1 MKRYG
6 MKGLM
11 AILAVALVLGLATSA
26 LAAGKLSFGVKS
38 GVGLMAPLIKSEDL
52 FGEDCWNDMVDD
64 LNQYLKDIKE
74 EVESMGG
81 TASIDL
87 AEKITRSWYVEG
99 YAQYRITK
107 MFALRGNVGYLT
119 GMKSDFGY
127 DVTISE
133 GTEELTI
140 KEMNALSVSCLSIS
154 LEPTLVLP
162 LGKFLLTFGAGPG
175 YYIGKSSFNDSIELS
190 STTEGKMLDLT
201 MDSSLSGSKIG
212 YRGFLEGEYSTD
224 SLIIGVELGY
234 RSTGE
239 IETTGEMTIKSEEFD
254 VPVDE
259 TEEVTGKLDFS
270 GLYILLKIGFII

>member
-1 MKRYG
+1 

-81 TASIDL
+81 TVSIDL

-99 YAQYRITK
+99 YAQYRITE

-127 DVTISE
+127 DATISE

-140 KEMNALSVSCLSIS
+140 KEMDTLSVSCLSIS

-162 LGKFLLTFGAGPG
+162 LGKFLLTFGVGPG
-175 YYIGKSSFNDSIELS
+175 YYIGKSSFNDSIEFS

-201 MDSSLSGSKIG
+201 MDGLLSGSKIG
-212 YRGFLEGEYSTD
+212 YRGFLEGEYSTG
-224 SLIIGVELGY
+224 SLTIGAELSY

-239 IETTGEMTIKSEEFD
+239 IETTGEMTIKGEGFD

-259 TEEVTGKLDFS
+259 TEEATGKLDFS

>member
-1 MKRYG
+1 
-6 MKGLM
+6 M

-259 TEEVTGKLDFS
+259 TEEVPGKLDFS